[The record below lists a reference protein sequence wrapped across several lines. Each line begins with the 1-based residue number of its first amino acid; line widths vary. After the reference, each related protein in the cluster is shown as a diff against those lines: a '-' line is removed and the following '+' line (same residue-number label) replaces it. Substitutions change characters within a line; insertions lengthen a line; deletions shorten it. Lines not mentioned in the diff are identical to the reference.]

1 MIINGATIDKSK
13 LYSTDDL
20 LKILRENG
28 ESDRALSPI
37 REQYLDT
44 FGNELIWRYPISDG
58 MNAGV
63 EIIVVKEG
71 FLSLPYN
78 IIDKEEYEIFELDR
92 ACLFDE
98 DALEIFISDWKSFSD
113 DLIGALTDMLRITQG
128 K

>member
-1 MIINGATIDKSK
+1 MIINGATIDKSN
-13 LYSTDDL
+13 LYSKEDL
-20 LKILRENG
+20 LMLLRENG

-113 DLIGALTDMLRITQG
+113 DLLGALTDMLCIIQG